1 MTRQSNAAANPL
13 ALYIHWP
20 WCLAKCPYCDFNS
33 RALKP
38 SVDDQ
43 AAYRAALL
51 AELNHF
57 AALSKGRR
65 LSSLFFGGGTPS
77 LIDPATVD
85 DIINTAQALW
95 GLEPTCEITLEANPT
110 SVETSKFRDFRA
122 AGINRVSIGVQALND
137 EALHQL
143 GREHS
148 AQDAVQSLDIAA
160 AIFDRFT
167 FDIIY
172 ARPGQGLGMW
182 HDELEHALDLC
193 DGHISLY
200 QLSIEPGTAFFRSGI
215 AEATPD
221 VGADFYELTQ
231 DITTAAGLPAYE
243 ISNHARAGEESRH
256 NLTYW
261 RGGDYLGVGPGAH
274 GRLTQDGVCS
284 ARHQIADPARWMAHI
299 KTHGHGTAKT
309 RKLSALDRIEERI
322 LTGLR
327 MSEGIDRLVFC
338 QQTGQDITHVVNRD
352 ALAVLQDQGLV
363 TLDQHHFAVTA
374 PGRLVLSAILE
385 KLLS

>member
-1 MTRQSNAAANPL
+1 
-13 ALYIHWP
+13 
-20 WCLAKCPYCDFNS
+20 
-33 RALKP
+33 
-38 SVDDQ
+38 
-43 AAYRAALL
+43 
-51 AELNHF
+51 
-57 AALSKGRR
+57 
-65 LSSLFFGGGTPS
+65 
-77 LIDPATVD
+77 
-85 DIINTAQALW
+85 
-95 GLEPTCEITLEANPT
+95 
-110 SVETSKFRDFRA
+110 
-122 AGINRVSIGVQALND
+122 
-137 EALHQL
+137 
-143 GREHS
+143 
-148 AQDAVQSLDIAA
+148 
-160 AIFDRFT
+160 
-167 FDIIY
+167 
-172 ARPGQGLGMW
+172 MW

-193 DGHISLY
+193 NGHISLY
-200 QLSIEPGTAFFRSGI
+200 QLSIEPGTAFFKSGI
-215 AEATPD
+215 AEASPD

-299 KTHGHGTAKT
+299 KTHGHGTAKA